1 MKKFF
6 LISIIFFLLSI
17 KLVAITG
24 VAGGAAPFLRSGI
37 GARALSL
44 SGAFTAYT
52 DDSTVTYWNPAA
64 SSYIG
69 KIAVSSMFSW
79 LTEDRKYNFF
89 NVLFPS
95 DFGTFAINF
104 INFSIGEIEARQ
116 SDTQEHTII
125 EDVENAYFLTY
136 GKELVRNLSGTS
148 VALGANFK
156 IIQTSI
162 AKYNSTGFSFDI
174 GVIINPFDFFSFGI
188 IFQDFLG
195 SIKWSTGTSEKI
207 PFDMKIGV
215 LLKISDELLKISLD
229 TEKVEYEGLII
240 KSGLEL
246 GFFKMIFIRGGISYD
261 IKSYE
266 FNYTFGAGIKYK
278 INNVIFQV
286 DYAFKKEEFFTV
298 FQPQHKLSVNIY
310 L

>member
-229 TEKVEYEGLII
+229 TEKVTIQKQL
-240 KSGLEL
+240 
-246 GFFKMIFIRGGISYD
+246 
-261 IKSYE
+261 
-266 FNYTFGAGIKYK
+266 
-278 INNVIFQV
+278 V
-286 DYAFKKEEFFTV
+286 
-298 FQPQHKLSVNIY
+298 
-310 L
+310 